1 MYGYNLHK
9 NAKICDVMSTDTM
22 IVESD
27 CAIEYVAEWAMERE
41 KSKLYDAVV
50 VLKDNRY
57 MGIVTIKKLLTTA
70 ISIQVKRAWETNPLT
85 KLPGNQMVE
94 SQIKSLVGEKKPYGI
109 MYLDLDNFKAY
120 NDSYGFHNGDRMIS
134 TLVRAMKEACSN
146 SDFIG
151 HIGGDD
157 FVIITRTKKAHE
169 IGEKIIDYFKSNLKN
184 LYNETDWERG
194 YIVSKNR
201 NGLTENFP
209 MASVSIAIV
218 TNEKDR
224 DKTIKDL
231 SKRIVKAKK
240 QAKQTKGN
248 SIVVL

>member
-1 MYGYNLHK
+1 M
-9 NAKICDVMSTDTM
+9 
-22 IVESD
+22 
-27 CAIEYVAEWAMERE
+27 
-41 KSKLYDAVV
+41 
-50 VLKDNRY
+50 
-57 MGIVTIKKLLTTA
+57 
-70 ISIQVKRAWETNPLT
+70 
-85 KLPGNQMVE
+85 LP
-94 SQIKSLVGEKKPYGI
+94 
-109 MYLDLDNFKAY
+109 
-120 NDSYGFHNGDRMIS
+120 NGRWN
-134 TLVRAMKEACSN
+134 V
-146 SDFIG
+146 
-151 HIGGDD
+151 
-157 FVIITRTKKAHE
+157 
-169 IGEKIIDYFKSNLKN
+169 KN

-218 TNEKDR
+218 TNEKDS